1 MTLFALASTHGSP
14 GVSSTTIGLAAVWK
28 STTGRDVLVVEADPD
43 GGVLASRFE
52 ELRADRTLADVV
64 VDVRRAFELESVMS
78 SARPLW
84 GGVPV
89 VVAPPSA
96 EQTHSALT
104 AGGDRLAS
112 GFAASD
118 AVDVLVDVGRL
129 TARSPALHLAR
140 RAVTTILV
148 ARPTFES
155 VASLSARVPE
165 LAAHGCEPGLL
176 LIGDQPYPPN
186 ETERAIGASL
196 IGVLPD
202 EARGAAMFSGGAGSD
217 RQLRRSLL
225 WRTLCD
231 LASRLAARVPVSTEL
246 PTEPVAAQ
254 PPSPVPNVAVENDRA
269 SAEA

>member
-1 MTLFALASTHGSP
+1 MTLLALASTHGAP
-14 GVSSTTIGLAAVWK
+14 GVSATTIGLATVWT
-28 STTGRDVLVVEADPD
+28 SATGRDVLVVEADPD
-43 GGVLASRFE
+43 GGVFASRFE
-52 ELRADRTLADVV
+52 ELRADRTLADVA
-64 VDVRRAFELESVMS
+64 VDVRRAFELGAVMT

-112 GFAASD
+112 GFAA
-118 AVDVLVDVGRL
+118 AEGVDVLVDVGRL
-129 TARSPALHLAR
+129 TVRSPALHVAR

-155 VASLSARVPE
+155 VASLAARVPE
-165 LAAHGCEPGLL
+165 LVAHGCEPSFV
-176 LIGDQPYPPN
+176 LIGDQPYSAS
-186 ETERAIGASL
+186 ETERAVGAQL
-196 IGVLPD
+196 VGVLPD
-202 EARGAAMFSGGAGSD
+202 DPRSAALFAGGTGSD

-225 WRTLCD
+225 WRTLHD
-231 LASRLAARVPVSTEL
+231 LASRLAARGPASSEPPMRA
-246 PTEPVAAQ
+246 PTPA
-254 PPSPVPNVAVENDRA
+254 PSITLDTATQRA